1 MAKRQN
7 YVDVIDARMTD
18 HRSKMV
24 ARAESDKERQYHLPE
39 EYDEEE
45 LYAFDDPKLYRVLQG
60 R

>member
-7 YVDVIDARMTD
+7 YVDVIDDRMTD

-24 ARAESDKERQYHLPE
+24 ARAESDKERQYYLPE

-45 LYAFDDPKLYRVLQG
+45 LYAFDDPKIHRVLQG